1 MTLTRAQVTQLTRAQ
16 EALEAEDFP
25 AAISAFRGV
34 WACHPADP
42 GVAQLLANAH
52 QLAGDALSARAVL
65 RTAVARGGWE
75 PPETAHALGG
85 ALLAVGDPREAV
97 RCFAHV
103 VHHRPHDPAGIGAL
117 ATATRGAG
125 DPGAA
130 WSLIQRA
137 LRLAPSSPALL
148 LTAAQI
154 RHSLGDLTG
163 AHHWLDRCE
172 QVRPGHAPTRVQR
185 AYTTLL
191 QGASAAGWDAYES
204 RPLPDP
210 GTGARPWLGGP
221 LDGGS
226 ILVVAEQGIGDLFQF
241 LRFVPLLGDR
251 GADQVLVEA
260 PAGTAALLTASG
272 FRTVPRGSRPATDWF
287 VPLLSLPHRLGMDRD
302 LLGHRVPYLAPPRDA
317 APPPLPAVP
326 HGTSRLGI
334 TWAGNPAF
342 ANTHL
347 RDLDPAW
354 LPQLCLT
361 AGVSWITLQQGDDAR
376 HAPAEFFPAPP
387 PTSWGDTAH
396 WLTSLD
402 GLVTVDTGIAHLA
415 GALGVRTWVLLP
427 HDPDWRWGL
436 GGTTTPWYPSVH
448 LVRQPHPGDWDGAL
462 VALTREVAEWRNAR

>member
-1 MTLTRAQVTQLTRAQ
+1 MPLTHAHVAQLARAQA
-16 EALEAEDFP
+16 ALEAQDFP
-25 AAISAFRGV
+25 AAMTAFRGV
-34 WACHPADP
+34 WEHHPTDP
-42 GVAQLLANAH
+42 AVAQLVANAH
-52 QLAGDALSARAVL
+52 RLAGDALGAREVL

-75 PPETAHALGG
+75 APEAAHALGG
-85 ALLAVGDPREAV
+85 ALLEVGDPREAV

-103 VHHRPHDPAGIGAL
+103 VHCRPHDPAGIGAL
-117 ATATRGAG
+117 AAATRGAG

-154 RHSLGDLTG
+154 RHSLGDLPG
-163 AHHWLDRCE
+163 AHRWLDRCE
-172 QVRPGHAPTRVQR
+172 QMRPGHAPTRVQR

-191 QGASAAGWDAYES
+191 QGASAAGWAAYES

-210 GTGARPWLGGP
+210 ATGARPWLGGP

-226 ILVVAEQGIGDLFQF
+226 MLVVVEQGMGDLFQF
-241 LRFVPLLGDR
+241 LRFVPLLTDR
-251 GADQVLVEA
+251 GAGELLVEA
-260 PAGTAALLTASG
+260 PAGTTALLTASG
-272 FRTVPRGSRPATDWF
+272 FRTVPRGSRPVTDWF
-287 VPLLSLPHRLGMDRD
+287 VPLLSLPHRLGMDAD
-302 LLGHRVPYLAPPRDA
+302 LLGSRVPYLKPPGDA
-317 APPPLPAVP
+317 DPPPLPP
-326 HGTSRLGI
+326 LPRDTRRLGI

-347 RDLDPAW
+347 RDLRHAHLQPLRAV
-354 LPQLCLT
+354 
-361 AGVSWITLQQGDDAR
+361 AGVSWITLQQGDDAS

-396 WLTSLD
+396 WLTALD

-436 GGTTTPWYPSVH
+436 GGTTTPWYPSVR
-448 LVRQPHPGDWDGAL
+448 LVRQPHPGEWDGAL
-462 VALTREVAEWRNAR
+462 AALVREIDEWRNGR